1 MVYYVGDYNVEFVD
15 IELID
20 FIDEISPIELTGFY
34 LFNERLFLVIAVG
47 LLLLIAI
54 FLVTYMHLVNH
65 NKWRR

>member
-1 MVYYVGDYNVEFVD
+1 MEFVN

-20 FIDEISPIELTGFY
+20 FMDEISPIELTGLY
-34 LFNERLFLVIAVG
+34 LFNERLFLVISVG

-54 FLVTYMHLVNH
+54 FLVTYMYLVNN